1 MSKASSPKNAK
12 LPLEKLWNL
21 LEEIPKG
28 HVSTYKAVAQK
39 LKLKNPRN
47 VGWMLKQNVNAPR
60 IPCHRVIQSS
70 GFIGGYSGASS
81 GPNVSKKLKLL
92 KEEGIHF
99 TQKGKIEDPSQV
111 LHKL

>member
-1 MSKASSPKNAK
+1 MSKTVSPKSVK

-28 HVSTYKAVAQK
+28 NVCTYKAVAQK

-47 VGWMLKQNVNAPR
+47 VGWMLKQNEHAPR

-81 GPNVSKKLKLL
+81 GPKVSKKLKLL
-92 KEEGIHF
+92 KEEGIRF
-99 TQKGKIEDPSQV
+99 TQKGKIEDPSQI